1 MISTI
6 IILHKSLSHNTVNL
20 CNNKILKS
28 SQYVNYCTKDTS
40 SSSKLNGTLSFQ
52 DYTDSRIF
60 LYVNKVENTIMS
72 LQVKVPQLSSFA
84 IFGFTA
90 KTEIIECEFKVE
102 IEEDLI
108 QAALICIQC
117 DITISHSTAQ
127 FIANGLSVSGLIMK
141 ASDVITIESC
151 KIQFRT
157 KAQLSAAVV
166 LLISWQVKSFSIS
179 NVNISSHFQ
188 NDLDSNAVLVSQVE
202 NVQKLDIILSN
213 VLYCDLNT
221 NFIQTKHE
229 SIIKFSQ
236 DPKKECDLCK
246 TNEFMVYGICQNVSL
261 EFSGNENG
269 VEVCVFPFIYN
280 DQACVCSNGYYL
292 TANKCQQSINCDDQ
306 DQNII
311 NNFTVLD
318 QRIAQNT
325 SILENRIANNMTVVN
340 NMVQDLSAS
349 IISNY
354 NSLSNFIL
362 SNRSIM
368 EQMIIQNFTVLSN
381 NIKNNVIKLNDQ
393 LVDYLNKFEEYII
406 ANFSLADTNLA
417 MNTTELD
424 NRIHANVSS
433 LTNSINTLTVIVND
447 NLALI
452 TSNLAAIKQY
462 LETQIINNA
471 TKVNAAITSGI
482 APVRADLT
490 NVNNALTTQTS
501 NLRNDLN
508 WVNND
513 LNAKITAVTN
523 NANNA
528 QARISGVVNDI
539 GGLRAVDTSLQN
551 QINAIS
557 NRIAPVYW
565 RVIQT
570 PTGTDGATV
579 NILQL
584 CVNGDCRSVS
594 KVV

>member
-1 MISTI
+1 MLVLPLTI
-6 IILHKSLSHNTVNL
+6 HQILTKQSLFT
-20 CNNKILKS
+20 CNNQILKG
-28 SQYVNYCTKDTS
+28 SQYVNFCSRYYA
-40 SSSKLNGTLSFQ
+40 SSKLMAGTIRFYDL
-52 DYTDSRIF
+52 TDSQIF
-60 LYVNKVENTIMS
+60 LDIGQIQQTVIS
-72 LQVKVPQLSSFA
+72 LQVQVPHLSSFV
-84 IFGFTA
+84 IFGFTI
-90 KTEIIECEFKVE
+90 KTEITECEFKVE

-117 DITISHSTAQ
+117 NILISHSTAQ

-141 ASDVITIESC
+141 VSDIITIESC

-166 LLISWQVKSFSIS
+166 LLISQQVKLFKIS

-213 VLYCDLNT
+213 VLYCDLKT
-221 NFIQTKHE
+221 NFIHTKHE

-236 DPKKECDLCK
+236 DPKKKCDLCK

-280 DQACVCSNGYYL
+280 GQGCVCTSGYYFN
-292 TANKCQQSINCDDQ
+292 TTECINFETEYSKLHQ
-306 DQNII
+306 Y
-311 NNFTVLD
+311 
-318 QRIAQNT
+318 
-325 SILENRIANNMTVVN
+325 
-340 NMVQDLSAS
+340 
-349 IISNY
+349 IISNFTLTDLNLARNTSVLNARIDHNISAAY
-354 NSLSNFIL
+354 SRLDELNNIIVFNFNTFQNKIL
-362 SNRSIM
+362 NHKSYLETQVIK
-368 EQMIIQNFTVLSN
+368 NFTLLNN
-381 NIKNNVIKLNDQ
+381 NIKSNVSQLNSKIALNQ
-393 LVDYLNKFEEYII
+393 NYLEVNLVS
-406 ANFSLADTNLA
+406 NFSQANSNLA
-417 MNTTELD
+417 RNTTELD
-424 NRIHANVSS
+424 NRIHANVTS
-433 LTNSINTLTVIVND
+433 LTNSITTLTFKVND

-452 TSNLAAIKQY
+452 TSTLASNKQY

-471 TKVNAAITSGI
+471 SKVNAAITSGI
-482 APVRADLT
+482 APIRTNLT
-490 NVNNALTTQTS
+490 NVNNALTTLTT

-528 QARISGVVNDI
+528 QARINGVVNDI

-551 QINAIS
+551 QINQIS
-557 NRIAPVYW
+557 ARIAPVYW

-570 PTGTDGATV
+570 PTGYYGAMV
-579 NILQL
+579 NTLQL
-584 CVNGDCRSVS
+584 CVNGDCRSV
-594 KVV
+594 

>member
-90 KTEIIECEFKVE
+90 KTEITECEFKVE

-108 QAALICIQC
+108 QAALVCMQC
-117 DITISHSTAQ
+117 DIIISHSTAQ

-166 LLISWQVKSFSIS
+166 LLISQQVKQFSIS
-179 NVNISSHFQ
+179 NVHISSHFQ
-188 NDLDSNAVLVSQVE
+188 NQLDSNAVLVSQVE

-229 SIIKFSQ
+229 NIINFFQ
-236 DPKKECDLCK
+236 DPKKECDLCNP
-246 TNEFMVYGICQNVSL
+246 NELMVYGICQNVSL
-261 EFSGNENG
+261 EFSENVNG

-280 DQACVCSNGYYL
+280 GQACVCSKGYYL
-292 TANKCQQSINCDDQ
+292 TVNKCQQSINCDDQ

-311 NNFTVLD
+311 GNFTVLD
-318 QRIAQNT
+318 QRIALNT
-325 SILENRIANNMTVVN
+325 SILEKRIANNMTVVN
-340 NMVQDLSAS
+340 ERIQDLSAS
-349 IISNY
+349 VISNY
-354 NSLSNFIL
+354 NSQSNFIL
-362 SNRSIM
+362 SNRSIL

-381 NIKNNVIKLNDQ
+381 NIKDNVIKLNNL
-393 LVDYLNKFEEYII
+393 LVDYLNKFEANII
-406 ANFSLADTNLA
+406 ANFTLADINLA
-417 MNTTELD
+417 MNMTELD
-424 NRIHANVSS
+424 NRIRANVTS
-433 LTNSINTLTVIVND
+433 LQNSINTLTAVVND

-452 TSNLAAIKQY
+452 TSNLASNKQY

-482 APVRADLT
+482 AHIRTDLT
-490 NVNNALTTQTS
+490 NVNLALTTLTT

-513 LNAKITAVTN
+513 LNAKIKTVTD

-528 QARISGVVNDI
+528 QARINGVVNDI
-539 GGLRAVDTSLQN
+539 GGLRQVDTTLQA

-557 NRIAPVYW
+557 SRITPVYW

-570 PTGTDGATV
+570 PTGYYGAMV
-579 NILQL
+579 NTLQL
-584 CVNGDCRSVS
+584 CVNGDCRSV
-594 KVV
+594 